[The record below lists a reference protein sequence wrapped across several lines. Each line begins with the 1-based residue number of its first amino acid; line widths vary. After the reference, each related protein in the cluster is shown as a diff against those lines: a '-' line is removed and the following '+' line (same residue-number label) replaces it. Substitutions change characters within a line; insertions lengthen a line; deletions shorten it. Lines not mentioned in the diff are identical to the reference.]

1 MKIIL
6 KSLILFSV
14 VNLVMMPSCKSSKI
28 TFDPEN
34 TTQDFI
40 TFGNGG
46 GITGQSKKYYFTNDG
61 KIYLQNIDSIQLVTT
76 LPVKTS
82 AQIFESYMKLGLDK
96 NILNEPGNRY
106 YFLEM
111 KTKDMNHA
119 LKWGRN
125 ELLNPNIEKF
135 YTILMNFVK
144 QKTENKK

>member
-6 KSLILFSV
+6 KSL
-14 VNLVMMPSCKSSKI
+14 
-28 TFDPEN
+28 
-34 TTQDFI
+34 
-40 TFGNGG
+40 
-46 GITGQSKKYYFTNDG
+46 TNDG

-144 QKTENKK
+144 QYLQTKLNLL

>member
-1 MKIIL
+1 
-6 KSLILFSV
+6 
-14 VNLVMMPSCKSSKI
+14 MMPSCKSSKI